1 MKKILH
7 IISSPKQE
15 GSMSR
20 KLGNAIIEKLQAAY
34 PGSTV
39 TENNLVADYW
49 PHIESAQA
57 NAFHTPAEQRTPEH
71 LEALKHS
78 DKAIQELMEADIIVI
93 GAPVYN
99 FSIHSSLKAWIDH
112 IVRGG
117 DTFKYSESGPEGM
130 VKGKKVYL
138 AISSGGVYSEG
149 PMKPMD
155 HGEPYL
161 RFMLGFLGMTDITVF
176 RIEGLSM
183 PGVKDTAV
191 EKGLAGISI

>member
-7 IISSPKQE
+7 IISSPKNE
-15 GSMSR
+15 GSMSIR
-20 KLGNAIIEKLQAAY
+20 LGNAIVDKLLAAY

-39 TENNLVADYW
+39 TENNLTISDW
-49 PHIESAQA
+49 PHLDGAMASA
-57 NAFHTPAEQRTPEH
+57 FYTPAEQRTPEN
-71 LEALKHS
+71 LEALRYS
-78 DKAIQELMEADIIVI
+78 DKAIQEIMEADIIVI

-112 IVRGG
+112 IVRRG
-117 DTFKYSESGPEGM
+117 DTFKYGESGPEGL

-138 AISSGGVYSEG
+138 AISSGGVYSDG

-161 RFMLGFLGMTDITVF
+161 RFMLGFLGMTDVTVF
-176 RIEGLSM
+176 RIEGLSV
-183 PGVKDTAV
+183 PGVQETAV
-191 EKGLAGISI
+191 EKGLASVAV

>member
-1 MKKILH
+1 
-7 IISSPKQE
+7 
-15 GSMSR
+15 MSI
-20 KLGNAIIEKLQAAY
+20 KLGRAIIDKLQVAY

-39 TENNLVADYW
+39 VENNLTASDW
-49 PHIESAQA
+49 PHMDGAMA
-57 NAFHTPAEQRTPEH
+57 TAFHTPAGQRTPEN
-71 LEALKHS
+71 LEALKYS
-78 DKAIQELMEADIIVI
+78 DSAIRELMEADIIVI

-117 DTFKYSESGPEGM
+117 ETFNYSESGPEGL

-138 AISSGGVYSEG
+138 AASSGGVYSDG

-176 RIEGLSM
+176 RIEGLSI
-183 PGVKDTAV
+183 PGVQDTAV
-191 EKGLAGISI
+191 EKGLASIAV